1 MYSYEDRIRAVTLY
15 IKLGKRTGATIR
27 QLGYLAAEGASGES
41 DRASTYWSHA
51 LVGKAWALGI

>member
-41 DRASTYWSHA
+41 DRASTC
-51 LVGKAWALGI
+51 